1 MQRQS
6 NKTWFNYTPI
16 SGVGSEIK
24 DDGSRVLCSIPV
36 EREEELLPLE
46 IALIGDE
53 TRLDLIRV
61 GTPNSDG
68 DLSEQEVHQIGNIM
82 DHVISV
88 IRLLYDSNLDR
99 LYLAGRPISLGQF
112 SRDDGSPQLS
122 VNAKEFANPV
132 KFDGAQLK
140 NAIIATAPM
149 RVALSLLVEA
159 LHPRTPLVF
168 KYLCFYKILE
178 LEFRKNGHWVGL
190 DKHLQHY
197 EGAFRDLNISKSKL
211 RNFLHNYRDKCAH
224 IKIGSRDEIGR
235 TGMGSR
241 EGAIVSKFL
250 PLFHTIVADL
260 LNQKYPDR
268 IKLAG
273 PGKLERSDASAS

>member
-1 MQRQS
+1 MQTQS

-36 EREEELLPLE
+36 ERGEGLLPLA
-46 IALIGDE
+46 IAIIGDE
-53 TRLDLIRV
+53 TRLDLVRV

-112 SRDDGSPQLS
+112 SKDDGSPQLS
-122 VNAKEFANPV
+122 VNAREFANLV
-132 KFDGAQLK
+132 KFDGAQLR
-140 NAIIATAPM
+140 NAVIATASM
-149 RVALSLLVEA
+149 RVVLSLLVEA

-168 KYLCFYKILE
+168 KYLCFYKMLE
-178 LEFRKNGHWVGL
+178 LEFRKNGYWTGL
-190 DKHLQHY
+190 DEHLRHY
-197 EGAFRDLNISKSKL
+197 EVAFHDGVERRRDCDQVFAFVTYDRSRPTQSEVFGPHQISW
-211 RNFLHNYRDKCAH
+211 
-224 IKIGSRDEIGR
+224 
-235 TGMGSR
+235 
-241 EGAIVSKFL
+241 
-250 PLFHTIVADL
+250 P
-260 LNQKYPDR
+260 
-268 IKLAG
+268 
-273 PGKLERSDASAS
+273 